1 MTIDQYVQEVP
12 TSRRKTVQAKQI
24 EGKDQSA
31 PTRRDKSNN
40 ISLSQR
46 SDSRTLRTSQDIR
59 KDKTSVLLAKDVRR
73 NKMVYRIISRLPDTR
88 QTEKKQ
94 RTQSYSTNRTLKKS
108 RDWFC
113 KAIISDLTRE
123 LIYHYHSKLL
133 YSIAQ
138 SSCGIPSFSSTSR
151 QIYLRR
157 NYLPTQHHRCNTF
170 WPRNILCKWS
180 DQTSCP
186 KIWHEIS
193 QNNSVPSSD

>member
-108 RDWFC
+108 RD
-113 KAIISDLTRE
+113 
-123 LIYHYHSKLL
+123 
-133 YSIAQ
+133 
-138 SSCGIPSFSSTSR
+138 
-151 QIYLRR
+151 
-157 NYLPTQHHRCNTF
+157 
-170 WPRNILCKWS
+170 
-180 DQTSCP
+180 
-186 KIWHEIS
+186 
-193 QNNSVPSSD
+193 